1 MDDTG
6 RPPSWLP
13 RAVVTVAVVILVVLA
28 LLWMVGQLRSLI
40 FQIFIALFIW
50 IALEPAVQ
58 FLTKRGWKRS
68 RATPVV
74 FVATFVVVAGFIGAI
89 VPVFVNQAVELAEN
103 MPTYIENIDAWLQEQ
118 DLIDIEVLNERIEAQ
133 FQDAGDLIGEYG
145 GTVFGGVL
153 AVGNTVFGAIFQMVV
168 IGLFAYSMVVEGP
181 RLRKTVL
188 SVLPPERQREVVR
201 IWEIAVQKTGGYIY
215 SRLVLAVASAIYT
228 IIVLW
233 VLGVPHAVALGL
245 WVGVLSQFVPVVGT
259 YIAAVLPI
267 LVALFSDPISALWV
281 LVALVGYQQI
291 ENFLI
296 APRISARAMA
306 IHPAVS
312 IGAVIAGG
320 NLLGAVGAILA
331 LPVAAT
337 VQAAISTALQRHELI
352 AEADVDD
359 ERKPAPVRAAE
370 EVAVVDAVPDEL
382 SDPTDD
388 PPGTS

>member
-1 MDDTG
+1 MRDDER
-6 RPPSWLP
+6 RPPPWLP
-13 RAVVTVAVVILVVLA
+13 RAVLTIAGVVLA
-28 LLWMVGQLRSLI
+28 VLGLLWIVGRLRGLI
-40 FQIFIALFIW
+40 FQVFIALFLW

-58 FLTKRGWKRS
+58 FLVRRGWRRS

-74 FVATFVVVAGFIGAI
+74 FFTTFVFVAGFIGAI
-89 VPVFVNQAVELAEN
+89 VPVFVDQAVELTEN
-103 MPTYIENIDAWLQEQ
+103 MPRYIESIDEWLQDQ
-118 DLIDIEVLNERIEAQ
+118 DLIDVGVLNERIAAQ
-133 FQDAGDLIGEYG
+133 FEDAGDLIGEYG

-153 AVGNTVFGAIFQMVV
+153 AVGNTVFGAIFQVVV
-168 IGLFAYSMVVEGP
+168 IGLFAYSMVSQGP
-181 RLRKTVL
+181 RLRRTVL

-201 IWEIAVQKTGGYIY
+201 IWEIAVAKTGGYIY
-215 SRLVLAVASAIYT
+215 SRLVLAVVSAIYT
-228 IIVLW
+228 IVVLI

-259 YIAAVLPI
+259 YIAAVLPV
-267 LVALFSDPISALWV
+267 LVALFADPISALWV
-281 LVALVGYQQI
+281 LAALIGYQQV

-337 VQAAISTALQRHELI
+337 IQAAISTALHRHELI
-352 AEADVDD
+352 AEADM
-359 ERKPAPVRAAE
+359 EMSTTAEPAE
-370 EVAVVDAVPDEL
+370 SL
-382 SDPTDD
+382 SPGGE

>member
-1 MDDTG
+1 MATI
-6 RPPSWLP
+6 
-13 RAVVTVAVVILVVLA
+13 AVVILGVVA
-28 LLWMVGQLRSLI
+28 LLWVVTRLRSLI
-40 FQIFIALFIW
+40 FQVFIALFIW

-58 FLTKRGWKRS
+58 FMVKRGWKRS

-74 FVATFVVVAGFIGAI
+74 FVGTLLVVAGFIGSI
-89 VPVFVNQAVELAEN
+89 VPVFVDQAVELTDN
-103 MPTYIENIDAWLQEQ
+103 LPRYIENIDGWLQDQ
-118 DLIDIEVLNERIEAQ
+118 DIIDVSVINERIEAQ
-133 FQDAGDLIGEYG
+133 LQDAGDLIGEYG

-153 AVGNTVFGAIFQMVV
+153 AVGNTVFGAIFQIVV
-168 IGLFAYSMVVEGP
+168 IGLFSYSMVAEGP
-181 RLRKTVL
+181 RLRRTVL

-215 SRLVLAVASAIYT
+215 SRLVLAVASALYT
-228 IIVLW
+228 IVVLM
-233 VLGVPHAVALGL
+233 VLDVPHAVALGL

-267 LVALFSDPISALWV
+267 LVALFAEPISAVWV
-281 LVALVGYQQI
+281 LVALVAYQQI

-337 VQAAISTALQRHELI
+337 IQAAISTALRRHDLI
-352 AEADVDD
+352 EEADPDPD
-359 ERKPAPVRAAE
+359 RRPG
-370 EVAVVDAVPDEL
+370 AVQVTEPTPDE
-382 SDPTDD
+382 S
-388 PPGTS
+388 PGTS